1 MAGRISRG
9 WSLFKQ
15 SWEVLRL
22 DKELMLF
29 PVLSSISCLLVL
41 ASFVAP
47 VLLVPEWRDAALK
60 VVDPAQRANAE
71 PPPAEPQE
79 AQIEV
84 KNDQTGFQVQL
95 PSVIFFCFYLVNF
108 FVIVFFNT
116 ALVSCAVLRF
126 SGGDPTVGY
135 GLRAAFA
142 RLPQILAW
150 ALFAA
155 TIGMI
160 LKMIEER
167 ASFIGKLVVNL
178 IGVAWSIVTY
188 LVVPVLAV
196 ERVGPIQ
203 AVKRSAELLCKSWG
217 ESLTSNISF
226 GIVGFLLALPGIG
239 LLIATPFLA
248 VLVEPLWWAVA
259 SGVLGLLY
267 LVVLSIVT
275 STLQQ
280 ILLAGIYLYAANGTV
295 PSGFSADVMQTAFR
309 HK

>member
-1 MAGRISRG
+1 MSGRISRG

-15 SWEVLRL
+15 SWNVLRL

-29 PVLSSISCLLVL
+29 PILSSFSCLLVL
-41 ASFVAP
+41 ASFAAP
-47 VLLVPEWRDAALK
+47 FVFVEAWRNSVLEI
-60 VVDPAQRANAE
+60 VDPAQKANSELAAGHA
-71 PPPAEPQE
+71 PDD
-79 AQIEV
+79 EV
-84 KNDQTGFQVQL
+84 QVQADRRGSRFSL
-95 PSVIFFCFYLVNF
+95 PSVVFFCFYLVNF

-135 GLRAAFA
+135 GLKEAFA

-150 ALFAA
+150 CLFAA
-155 TIGMI
+155 TIGML

-167 ASFIGKLVVNL
+167 VSIIGQIVVRL
-178 IGVAWSIVTY
+178 IGVAWTIVTY

-203 AVKRSAELLCKSWG
+203 AVKRSTELLCKSWG

-226 GIVGFLLALPGIG
+226 GIVGFLLAIPGIG
-239 LLIATPFLA
+239 LLLATPFLA
-248 VLVEPLWWAVA
+248 VLVEPIWWAVA
-259 SGVLGLLY
+259 VGVVGLLY

-280 ILLAGIYLYAANGTV
+280 ILLVGIYLYAANGTV
-295 PSGFSADVMQTAFR
+295 PNGFSADVMESAFR
-309 HK
+309 PK